1 MSRDTTLS
9 ENKTFSSVSP
19 SETTTITVS
28 LADLRQ
34 IVTEA
39 VQKAIQPLQ
48 DRIESLES
56 IVASQGEEIAALRLK
71 LASLESLQEADTTR
85 ICLDIAYDRRRLAA
99 LEHPIEEPTAT
110 ESERIGRIEK
120 LCTDAP
126 KHEISLSELRGR
138 LGIDKSVLSR
148 LLKRIDGDRFFLRK
162 SALDKRIRYLCLRPE
177 VR

>member
-1 MSRDTTLS
+1 MSKIADASINSFGPMPGADESPEESIFVLT
-9 ENKTFSSVSP
+9 SSQ
-19 SETTTITVS
+19 
-28 LADLRQ
+28 LRQ
-34 IVTEA
+34 IIQEA
-39 VQKAIQPLQ
+39 IDPLKEEVAALREER
-48 DRIESLES
+48 DRDREDI
-56 IVASQGEEIAALRLK
+56 ASLRLK

-138 LGIDKSVLSR
+138 LGIDKAVLSR